1 MKDIKEK
8 LLEKLI
14 EYERI
19 DPTLSPD
26 KITEAKEKF
35 AFEEI
40 DVNNFNILK
49 VRDAIMGLG
58 TILEENL
65 DKKYYITTIKIG
77 SIGAYEAVAI
87 AHLGQNKLSIAAYA
101 KEGLLFQNN
110 ARKAVDKIKARIK

>member
-1 MKDIKEK
+1 MKNIKEK

-19 DPTLSPD
+19 DPALSPD
-26 KITEAKEKF
+26 EKTEAKEKF
-35 AFEEI
+35 ACENI

-58 TILEENL
+58 TILEEDL
-65 DKKYYITTIKIG
+65 DNKYYITTVKIG

-87 AHLGQNKLSIAAYA
+87 VSLDQNKLSIAAYA